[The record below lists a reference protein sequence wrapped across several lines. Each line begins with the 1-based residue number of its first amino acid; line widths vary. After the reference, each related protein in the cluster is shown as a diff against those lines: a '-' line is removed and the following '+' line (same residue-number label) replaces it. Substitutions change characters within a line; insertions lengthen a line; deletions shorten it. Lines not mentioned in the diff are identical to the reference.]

1 MTEPPRERRPAP
13 RPAEGREP
21 ACAPGLPGAADS
33 QHDAARAG
41 RQALYVFVATWLLV
55 AVLVK
60 LRITIPLVGH
70 LGSALVALAFLYIPS
85 GVARHRGEDLVDYG
99 FTSEPVRRGL
109 VAAGVAMLVIFPLFA
124 LGYLAF
130 HELACKTALAPLVP
144 AGLCGRYVG
153 VAGLHAPAAS
163 LALLEYCAVQLVVV
177 SLPEELFFRG
187 MLLHLL
193 TRRFPP
199 RRRLGGVGFGWA
211 ALLTSLAFALVHLPK
226 GNDPRAL
233 ATFFPGLLFAWLRL
247 RTGSLLAP
255 TLVHAG
261 SNILIHLLE
270 LMVMS

>member
-1 MTEPPRERRPAP
+1 MTMPPSDRRRPAD
-13 RPAEGREP
+13 ASEP
-21 ACAPGLPGAADS
+21 ADAP
-33 QHDAARAG
+33 DAAG
-41 RQALYVFVATWLLV
+41 RQALYVFLATWALV

-85 GVARHRGEDLVDYG
+85 FVARHRREDLVDYG
-99 FTSEPVRRGL
+99 FTSEPLARGL
-109 VAAGVAMLVIFPLFA
+109 IAAGLAMLVIFPIFA
-124 LGYLAF
+124 IGYLAF
-130 HELACKTALAPLVP
+130 HELACSSALAPLVP
-144 AGLCGRYVG
+144 AGLCNRYVG
-153 VAGLHAPAAS
+153 VEHLHAPAAS

-193 TRRFPP
+193 MRRFPP
-199 RRRLGGVGFGWA
+199 RGKLLGVGFGWA
-211 ALLTSLAFALVHLPK
+211 VILTSLAFALVHLPK
-226 GNDPRAL
+226 GGDPRAL

-255 TLVHAG
+255 TIVHAA

-270 LMVMS
+270 LMVMA